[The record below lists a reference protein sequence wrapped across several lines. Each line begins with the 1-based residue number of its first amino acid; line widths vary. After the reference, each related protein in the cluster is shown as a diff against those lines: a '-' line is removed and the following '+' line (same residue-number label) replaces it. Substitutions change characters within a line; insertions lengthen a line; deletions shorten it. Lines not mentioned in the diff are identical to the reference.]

1 MRLGICG
8 IAALAACGAF
18 ASPASAENQIVH
30 GTDNLVWENSKPSVA
45 PGETVTWTFDGAQ
58 QVHHVAANGS
68 TPADADWATFTSPLA
83 IAQPPVSYTFKSVG
97 TYEFFCSVHKD
108 TMVGTVTV
116 TTTPGP
122 PPVATPVPLSQQPFA
137 NDAPADAP
145 AETAVAVDKTKPA
158 LSSVSAKRASR
169 GAKLRFKVSED
180 AVTGVVFSRG
190 KKIVKKYAVA
200 GKGTLAF
207 TAKGLRAG
215 TYTVTLVAVDI
226 AANKSKAR
234 TVRVTVR

>member
-1 MRLGICG
+1 MRLRICG

-137 NDAPADAP
+137 NDAPAWSCRP
-145 AETAVAVDKTKPA
+145 RPPSRPA

-226 AANKSKAR
+226 AGNKSKAR